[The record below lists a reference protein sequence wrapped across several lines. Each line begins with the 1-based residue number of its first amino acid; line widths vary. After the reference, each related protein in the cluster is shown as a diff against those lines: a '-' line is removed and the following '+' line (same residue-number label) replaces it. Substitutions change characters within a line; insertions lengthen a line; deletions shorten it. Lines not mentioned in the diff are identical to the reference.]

1 MIVLI
6 KKLKTIFLKSVFLGF
21 PSRVQ
26 YDEFAKR
33 YIILHAEA
41 KKDADFCD
49 WKAQSK
55 EICTGIKLGDEKHKF
70 GHTKLFFKA
79 GVIGDLEDAR
89 DEKIASILTSLQ
101 VKILQIFRQLR
112 KKGITNM
119 NEARAMLFGLKVI

>member
-1 MIVLI
+1 MYFFGL
-6 KKLKTIFLKSVFLGF
+6 TEFSGF

-41 KKDADFCD
+41 KKDSDFCD

-55 EICTGIKLGDEKHKF
+55 EICDGIKLEHEKHRF

-101 VKILQIFRQLR
+101 VRSAPKRTSKIFNLYIF
-112 KKGITNM
+112 
-119 NEARAMLFGLKVI
+119 LFY